1 MTLLMPIMSFIVVE
15 EMDIQKKKSQIKMR
29 SVLGFLG
36 TQCFRSTEGKKL
48 GKIHRDDDFAVGHS
62 TR

>member
-1 MTLLMPIMSFIVVE
+1 
-15 EMDIQKKKSQIKMR
+15 MR